1 MIFLFFALSFLA
13 LAQAGELGVRLEG
26 PEEAGSLWLSHTWEW
41 SGWSL
46 SAHGEGAL
54 FPLGFRRA
62 NLKLSWNQEN
72 FGCAPELTILGTG
85 RVDLLLS
92 GSLKGSATWAET
104 VVVGQVGFKGGW
116 IGINFGPAQI
126 LSAWGLLRLERA
138 GWFGELALDGPSPW
152 QTSLKFGNDE
162 VTVALWPETS
172 LTFSQES
179 SGLSVTSGVQILP
192 GPRQFLTVRWGQETK
207 DFRVYLA
214 SSGQVWFR
222 AQEEGESE
230 SVSALFSINQGKL
243 QATFEIRFVF

>member
-1 MIFLFFALSFLA
+1 M
-13 LAQAGELGVRLEG
+13 
-26 PEEAGSLWLSHTWEW
+26 
-41 SGWSL
+41 
-46 SAHGEGAL
+46 
-54 FPLGFRRA
+54 
-62 NLKLSWNQEN
+62 
-72 FGCAPELTILGTG
+72 GTG
-85 RVDLLLS
+85 RVDFLLS

-126 LSAWGLLRLERA
+126 LSVWGLLRLERA
-138 GWFGELALDGPSPW
+138 RWFGELALDGPSPW
-152 QTSLKFGNDE
+152 RANLKFGNDA
-162 VTVALWPETS
+162 VTMFIGPETS

-192 GPRQFLTVRWGQETK
+192 GPRQFLTVRWVQETK